1 MNYSDF
7 YTLDD
12 QFDKQFNNQI
22 YNTPLIDQSDY
33 FNDIKYHNSCNS
45 DSLNS
50 VDLEKSESQR
60 PLCQY
65 NHSGDKSGCS
75 DDEKS
80 FLISQDLKKNNINPI
95 EIKPI
100 KQKNESIE
108 HFDNSNAKQKTQDII
123 IKQNNQNNKQ
133 YYFDFDKLK
142 IFIMYFLSGIICI
155 IIINIW
161 FKIQLKIYKK
171 NGNIIN

>member
-33 FNDIKYHNSCNS
+33 FNDIKYHNSCDS

-50 VDLEKSESQR
+50 VDLEKSESQQ
-60 PLCQY
+60 PLCPY

-80 FLISQDLKKNNINPI
+80 FLISQDLKKNNIKPI
-95 EIKPI
+95 EMKPI
-100 KQKNESIE
+100 KR
-108 HFDNSNAKQKTQDII
+108 
-123 IKQNNQNNKQ
+123 NNQNNKQ

-142 IFIMYFLSGIICI
+142 MFIMYFLSGIICI

-161 FKIQLKIYKK
+161 FKIQMKIYKK
-171 NGNIIN
+171 NGNVIN